1 MKHNHTSVIVRIIL
15 WTLTALI
22 LLGVLLCGMG
32 VLPGL
37 SIRGFSFGGWNFH
50 YSDSAKYEVGNGPSR
65 LPTFILWKSTG
76 SMALSM

>member
-37 SIRGFSFGGWNFH
+37 SIRGCSFGGWNV
-50 YSDSAKYEVGNGPSR
+50 D
-65 LPTFILWKSTG
+65 
-76 SMALSM
+76 

>member
-37 SIRGFSFGGWNFH
+37 S
-50 YSDSAKYEVGNGPSR
+50 
-65 LPTFILWKSTG
+65 
-76 SMALSM
+76 LSLIHI